1 MKKLRWFLI
10 SFFIVLTILN
20 FWIEFYYSQFIYSD
34 IPSLPDHEFGLVLGA
49 SVKEGQPSAILK
61 NRLDGAIRLYRE
73 SKIQKVLLS
82 GDNTKQ
88 KYREVDVMK
97 NYLLDHQVSGSS
109 ILTDDHGGNTLSSII
124 NSSSIV
130 GKDGLTVITQKFH
143 LSRAL
148 FLARRMG
155 LSVHGYP
162 AKGFSSKPRQLY
174 HLGREFLARY
184 LALWN
189 VFSLGSGEATN

>member
-10 SFFIVLTILN
+10 SFFMVLTILN
-20 FWIEFYYSQFIYSD
+20 LLIEFYYSQFIYSD
-34 IPSLPDHEFGLVLGA
+34 ISSLPDHEFGLVLGA
-49 SVKEGQPSAILK
+49 SVKEGRPSAILK
-61 NRLDGAIRLYRE
+61 NRLDSALRLYRE
-73 SKIQKVLLS
+73 NKIQRVLLS

-97 NYLLDHQVSGSS
+97 NYLLDHQVSVSS
-109 ILTDDHGGNTLSSII
+109 ILTDDHGRNTLSSIV
-124 NSSSIV
+124 NSKSIV

-148 FLARRMG
+148 FLARQMG

-189 VFSLGSGEATN
+189 VFPLGPGGPTN

>member
-34 IPSLPDHEFGLVLGA
+34 IPSLPNHEFGLVLGA

-73 SKIQKVLLS
+73 NKIQKVLLS

-97 NYLLDHQVSGSS
+97 NYLLDHQVSASS

-124 NSSSIV
+124 NSSYIV
-130 GKDGLTVITQKFH
+130 GKDGLTVITQEFH
-143 LSRAL
+143 LSRAI
-148 FLARRMG
+148 FLARQMG